1 MTVFQP
7 QVEAAAEIRSS
18 APDPGMTAAVSPVET
33 TDIDF
38 DRLTALADV
47 MLPAAHG
54 MPSVSDVKAVE
65 SYLAQVLSWRD
76 DLRQP
81 LVRAVNALDPTS
93 FSVDRLVALHAD
105 DEGAYV
111 ALTTA
116 VAACY
121 YLCPAVRELIG
132 YPGQVAKTYDPY
144 AYTEWV
150 ADGLLD
156 PVVERGPIW
165 REVPE

>member
-1 MTVFQP
+1 MT
-7 QVEAAAEIRSS
+7 AADRSS
-18 APDPGMTAAVSPVET
+18 AVV
-33 TDIDF
+33 DIA
-38 DRLTALADV
+38 RLEELADI

-54 MPSVSDVKAVE
+54 MPSASEVGAVSLYIDE
-65 SYLAQVLSWRD
+65 VLGWRS

-81 LVRAVNALDPTS
+81 LAEALAALDPTT
-93 FSVDRLVALHAD
+93 FTVEALSAFLSE
-105 DEGAYV
+105 DEAAYA
-111 ALTTA
+111 ALTTV

-121 YLCPAVRELIG
+121 YLSPVVRDRIG
-132 YPGQVAKTYDPY
+132 YPGQVAKTYDPF

-165 REVPE
+165 REAPG

>member
-1 MTVFQP
+1 
-7 QVEAAAEIRSS
+7 
-18 APDPGMTAAVSPVET
+18 MTAPISPGET
-33 TDIDF
+33 ADIDIG
-38 DRLTALADV
+38 RLAALADV

-54 MPSVSDVKAVE
+54 MPAFSDVKAVE
-65 SYLAQVLSWRD
+65 SYLAQVLGWRD

-81 LVRAVNALDPTS
+81 LVRAVGALDPTS
-93 FSVDRLVALHAD
+93 FTIEGLTAFHGE
-105 DEGAYV
+105 DEDAYV

-121 YLCPAVRELIG
+121 YLSPVVRELIG

-165 REVPE
+165 REAPE